1 LRSIAHFFSNR
12 QLRSHSSAATSDS
25 ALVDS
30 SPSPLDDM
38 IDARKDAAEAAASVD
53 PASAVRHAQPE
64 LGAVRGE
71 FAELAEAPADRGRVQ
86 DDLAPAFALTT
97 EQGSLRGRD
106 QRSANHAGSG
116 AGHDHFYRVRRDM
129 WAIQRA
135 EREARVAAHNPLQ
148 LERVVD
154 DLLLSLRVA
163 IDDLY
168 HLTDAGLERA
178 VGESRSPLSD
188 DFQRGREFLRRTR

>member
-30 SPSPLDDM
+30 SPSQLDDGTG
-38 IDARKDAAEAAASVD
+38 DRNDEARPGTSVD
-53 PASAVRHAQPE
+53 LVSEVRHVQPE
-64 LGAVRGE
+64 LSA
-71 FAELAEAPADRGRVQ
+71 AESEVAEGRVDRGRVQ
-86 DDLAPAFALTT
+86 DDFARAFALTT
-97 EQGSLRGRD
+97 EQGARRD
-106 QRSANHAGSG
+106 PRSANHAGWG

-129 WAIQRA
+129 CAIRRA
-135 EREARVAAHNPLQ
+135 EREASIAAQNPLQ
-148 LERVVD
+148 LKSVVD

-168 HLTDAGLERA
+168 NLTDAGLERA

-188 DFQRGREFLRRTR
+188 DFQRDREFLRRNR